1 MNLDFID
8 VQTVVYYFEVMVNF
22 LFFLFLESDSD
33 SDSDYDSLNYAE
45 LQNFSIPNN
54 YYSDYFRYFHSYLII
69 SVTAEKKYFESA

>member
-8 VQTVVYYFEVMVNF
+8 VQTEVYYFEVMENF
-22 LFFLFLESDSD
+22 LFFLFLYSDSD
-33 SDSDYDSLNYAE
+33 FDYDSLNYAE
-45 LQNFSIPNN
+45 LQNFSIQNN